1 MVCQMREP
9 NAGSCSHGLVGVSA
23 SPQNTAASRMT
34 LLLLA
39 RTRLPATGVV
49 VPRAVATPLHH
60 RVAAGARPRF
70 VESVH
75 LERAA
80 RLAPFRVRADRV
92 GHGPRTNRL
101 LATIRSFWRCRLGS
115 LKVVVKALKRPTKWP
130 YSPTARKI
138 WPSTP

>member
-1 MVCQMREP
+1 MVCQMGEP

-49 VPRAVATPLHH
+49 VPRAVGTPLHH

-80 RLAPFRVRADRV
+80 RLAPFRVRAERV
-92 GHGPRTNRL
+92 GHALRIHRL
-101 LATIRSFWRCRLGS
+101 LATIRFFRRCRLGCRQAS
-115 LKVVVKALKRPTKWP
+115 VDALDVPP
-130 YSPTARKI
+130 D
-138 WPSTP
+138 STHY